1 MKKIKQVTDSE
12 LPKWMEDHFSQLKSK
27 RNFNE
32 TNSLNL
38 LLETQKKQ
46 TRKKAQLIPIT
57 PSFGWMSG
65 AIAAGVLS
73 FMLLGNPT
81 IQHLSPDLPLPTIP
95 VSDSALAETDSS
107 TTAPDSAHYS
117 P

>member
-1 MKKIKQVTDSE
+1 MKKIKEITDSE
-12 LPKWMEDHFSQLKSK
+12 LPKWIEENLRQLNSN
-27 RNFNE
+27 RTFNE
-32 TNSLNL
+32 AQSLNM
-38 LLETQKKQ
+38 LLEAQKQ
-46 TRKKAQLIPIT
+46 QARKKAHFIPIT

-81 IQHLSPDLPLPTIP
+81 IQRLTPDLPLPTIP
-95 VSDSALAETDSS
+95 VSDTALAETDSS
-107 TTAPDSAHYS
+107 TTTPDSAHYT